1 MIITLDVKKKTVI
14 SVEKDEDTKKEK
26 VQPEKKLKLN
36 SIEVDAD
43 FATILFTH
51 ASPGC
56 AYYFYGGQ

>member
-1 MIITLDVKKKTVI
+1 MRILN
-14 SVEKDEDTKKEK
+14 KEK

-56 AYYFYGGQ
+56 AYYFYGGQWWYICS